1 MYGILLVVILVLTGG
16 VIAFIGDR
24 LGTKVGKKKLSLFGM
39 RPRHTSILVTII
51 TGILI
56 TTTTLGVL
64 AVASKDVRTAL
75 FGMEKLRT
83 EMLNTQRYLDETT
96 NALTSVKSD
105 LETAKKEN
113 ETAQSELKSSQQELA
128 QAKSAA
134 DTLRR
139 EQAQLQAKNQDLWSS
154 NQQLM
159 DHNDQLLL
167 ANSSLTDTN
176 RVLQGDNDKLKSD
189 NVGLEKLNDDLRQ
202 GIEDMREKPIVY
214 RIGELLASGVVKK
227 TNDPV
232 QIQND
237 LGQIVALAN
246 SKVVDRLG
254 ENTKDGVWIYPA
266 AYQQAIEAI
275 QHASGDT
282 VVRLIVAANLVKG
295 DPVLT
300 DLDLHPNRIVYSKDE
315 FVYQKQYQLAGDS
328 SSEQLIGDFLR
339 NVNMIAVEQGILPN
353 PLSGTVG
360 VISGSQ
366 LYSLEKSL
374 QGVKGDMVFTAY
386 AVNDTDVLGP
396 LRLNIVLSRPGE
408 EDDANDGQQ

>member
-1 MYGILLVVILVLTGG
+1 MYGIILVVILVLTGG
-16 VIAFIGDR
+16 IIAFIGDR

-83 EMLNTQRYLDETT
+83 EMQNTQRYLNETT
-96 NALTSVKSD
+96 AALDSVKTD
-105 LETAKKEN
+105 LDSTKKEYKN
-113 ETAQSELKSSQQELA
+113 AQDELKSSQQELE
-128 QAKSAA
+128 QAKNAA

-139 EQAQLQAKNQDLWSS
+139 EQAQLQAKNSELWGN
-154 NQQLM
+154 NQLLS
-159 DHNDQLLL
+159 DHNDQLML
-167 ANSSLTDTN
+167 ANSSLTRN
-176 RVLQGDNDKLKSD
+176 NSILQSDNDKLKDD
-189 NVGLEKLNDDLRQ
+189 NADLEKLNDDLKQ

-214 RIGELLASGVVKK
+214 RIGELLASGVIKK
-227 TNDPV
+227 TDDPV

-237 LGQIVALAN
+237 LGDIVALAN

-254 ENTKDGVWIYPA
+254 ENVKDGVWIYPA

-275 QHASGDT
+275 QQAPGDT

-300 DLDLHPNRIVYSKDE
+300 DLDLHPNRIVYQKDE
-315 FVYQKQYQLAGDS
+315 FVYKKQYHLTGDS

-374 QGVKGDMVFTAY
+374 QESKGDMVFTAY

-396 LRLNIVLSRPGE
+396 LRLNIVLSRPDE
-408 EDDANDGQQ
+408 EDDQNDGQP